1 VKSLLHR
8 RPSPAIVISIVALFL
23 SLGGISYGVATGSID
38 SREIRNNDV
47 RTRDLR
53 NNDVRTR
60 DLRNNE
66 VRGRDIRNSTIQ
78 GRDVALNTLTGDD
91 VSETSLGQVPSAA
104 DAAGLGGKPAGEF
117 VDRGA
122 YVRFSARLSAGQTVE
137 LARNGSVSV
146 HAECSANGNDT
157 VRLLA
162 ASAVA
167 GAVMGGVD
175 DLDGGSGGTFG
186 PTTPAASRV
195 LMTLSNT
202 APGATLVRS
211 HTVPED
217 PAANSGG
224 FVLGPDGAGLHL
236 VSADSAVL
244 GLDFAGA
251 RCIAA
256 GLLVPT
262 G

>member
-1 VKSLLHR
+1 VKSLLRR
-8 RPSPAIVISIVALFL
+8 RPSPAIVISLVALFL
-23 SLGGISYGVATGSID
+23 SLGGVSYGVATGFID

-78 GRDVALNTLTGDD
+78 GRDVALNTITGDD

-104 DAAGLGGKPAGEF
+104 DAAGLGGRPAAGF
-117 VDRGA
+117 VDQSE
-122 YVRFSARLSAGQTVE
+122 YVRYSARLGAGQTVE

-146 HAECSANGNDT
+146 HAECSANGTDT
-157 VRLLA
+157 IRLLA

-175 DLDGGSGGTFG
+175 DHDGGPGGTFG
-186 PTTPAASRV
+186 PTTPAGSRV
-195 LMTLSNT
+195 LTTLSNT

-211 HTVPED
+211 HPAAAD
-217 PAANSGG
+217 PAGNAGG
-224 FVLGPDGAGLHL
+224 FVMGPDGAGLHL
-236 VSADSAVL
+236 LSADSAAL
-244 GLDFAGA
+244 GLNFAGA

-256 GLLVPT
+256 GLLVPA